1 MTDFTPAQVEAAF
14 AANFP
19 SDDILYDNIDDGWEK
34 YENKDADHAAHLA
47 EYLSD
52 EYNELA
58 DLLDWSEL
66 AYQLNNKTVT
76 IEIDGKQAAV
86 TCVQQL
92 GGMDEGT
99 TADVTFNVGTQYFTK
114 RGWYA
119 SHYGY
124 EYDGAFE
131 ETIPKERPVE
141 YDYVRKN

>member
-1 MTDFTPAQVEAAF
+1 MTDFTPAQVEEAF

-19 SDDILYDNIDDGWEK
+19 SDDRLYDEIGWDN
-34 YENKDADHAAHLA
+34 YERKDVDHAAHVQ
-47 EYLSD
+47 EYLDQD

-66 AYQLNNKTVT
+66 AYELNNKTVT